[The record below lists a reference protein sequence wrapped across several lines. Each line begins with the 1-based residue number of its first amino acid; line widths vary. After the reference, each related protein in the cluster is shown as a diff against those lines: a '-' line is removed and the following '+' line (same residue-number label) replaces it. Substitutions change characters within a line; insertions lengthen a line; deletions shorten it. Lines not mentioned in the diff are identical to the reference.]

1 MRARRLYSGLIVILL
16 LATACARQ
24 PVPSPTAP
32 NDKLAEILARGTL
45 VIATD
50 QEYPPFSLLDPTQP
64 RAKDTQC
71 TVAQYTA
78 NQFTGFDAMTGV
90 EIARRLGVEPCFVTP
105 QWSQLVA
112 GNWSNVWDLHVGSMT
127 PTQARMEVLYFSQPY
142 FATPIQVFV
151 HAKNLTYQKPADLGG
166 KRIGTCAGCTYE
178 NYLQGNL
185 GLPGVQ
191 VDYLIEN
198 PQIIAYDNEIPA
210 FEDLARGDGL
220 ILDAIVTQLSAGQK
234 AIASGLSLRML
245 PEPLYYAYA
254 AAAIDKKNS
263 RDPIRFRD
271 TISEII
277 LAMHQDG
284 TLSALSLQWLGL
296 DLTREA
302 ASFDLERLPQTP

>member
-1 MRARRLYSGLIVILL
+1 MKARGLYSGLITILL
-16 LATACARQ
+16 LSTACARQ
-24 PVPSPTAP
+24 SFPSPTPP

-50 QEYPPFSLLDPTQP
+50 REYPPFSLLDSTQP
-64 RAKDTQC
+64 RAPGTQC

-78 NQFTGFDAMTGV
+78 NQLSGFDAMTGV

-112 GNWSNVWDLHVGSMT
+112 GNWSNIWDLHVGSMT

-142 FATPIQVFV
+142 FATPIQIFV
-151 HAKNLTYQKPADLGG
+151 HAQNPTYQKPNDLSG

-178 NYLQGNL
+178 NYLKGNL
-185 GLPGVQ
+185 GLPGVE

-198 PQIIAYDNEIPA
+198 PQIIAYNNEIPA

-220 ILDAIVTQLSAGQK
+220 ILDAIVTQISAGQQ
-234 AIASGLSLRML
+234 AIASGLALRML

-254 AAAIDKKNS
+254 SAAIDKKNS

-271 TISEII
+271 KVSEIVI
-277 LAMHQDG
+277 EMHQDG
-284 TLSALSLQWLGL
+284 KLSALSLQWLGL
-296 DLTREA
+296 DLTQEA
-302 ASFDLERLPQTP
+302 ARFDLDSLPQTP